1 MKNKT
6 LTILKSYAYSI
17 EKYGRKYI
25 ADYQFER
32 VAKELAEFV
41 AECVE
46 DIIDAKIAIADNV
59 DWATLDPVKW
69 EGVKPSRKYIVFD
82 DEKDSEINIT
92 P

>member
-1 MKNKT
+1 MEEKIIK
-6 LTILKSYAYSI
+6 ILK
-17 EKYGRKYI
+17 KYDNPRSWWRGISPLKYP
-25 ADYQFER
+25 E

>member
-1 MKNKT
+1 MKDKA
-6 LTILKSYAYSI
+6 LKILKSHAYSI

-32 VAKELAEFV
+32 VAEELAEFV

-46 DIIDAKIAIADNV
+46 DIVDARKALDNV
-59 DWATLDPVKW
+59 DWAGLDPVKW
-69 EGVKPSRKYIVFD
+69 KDVKPSRKYIVFD